1 MFAENDMNAFVFF
14 KQIMNLRDIIEYVVQ
29 PVENAW
35 HSWSPNKEQSPN
47 KWQLIKWIN
56 MLI

>member
-1 MFAENDMNAFVFF
+1 MFTENDMNAFL
-14 KQIMNLRDIIEYVVQ
+14 KQIMNLRDIIEYVAH

-35 HSWSPNKEQSPN
+35 HSGPLNKEQSLN